1 MSINIIKLFINYF
14 FLFSIECYVLIP
26 LKIYNDKFIYEI
38 LSSNNINEDNLCLI
52 LYNKLFLGEPK
63 QNIIFIIS
71 PEEYNFYMVT
81 NKNNNNSNYS
91 YYDFRLSKTNY
102 IEIDENNINR
112 NFYYMSEKF
121 YFEEYFGND
130 NFIKEKAV
138 EKINL
143 ALFFQ
148 PPKFLKNYN
157 LSININ
163 SYIIFGLKLT
173 EAFSKVEYSL
183 NLIRQLKIKNITKN
197 LKWFI
202 EYKNNINNKIIDY
215 KSYFNNIQMIIGAEP
230 HEIYPNK
237 YQEKNLKL
245 INAKIRNGYSDW
257 GLYFN
262 KILYS
267 QNKNIKNEILF
278 ELNNDINNNNTNLE
292 ENLIAD
298 IKHDLIFINSPK
310 IFFDSFNKYFFN
322 KLFKEKLCFLEEK
335 KHNLIY
341 CKNSPEIEEYIQ
353 NNFKGIYFQNKEL
366 NYEFNLGY
374 QDLFIKYEDKIIF
387 LIISKNELK
396 RWIFGIPFL
405 KKDLLIYDYD
415 HKVIGFYKQKNDKF
429 IIKKDNLRNN
439 IIKIILIVFLL
450 VIFCFFGFLI
460 SRHLYSYN
468 RKKRL
473 NELGENFKYTEH
485 FIIKAKESFSNL
497 NTKERNEK
505 LIELKIEK

>member
-278 ELNNDINNNNTNLE
+278 ELNNDIN
-292 ENLIAD
+292 D
-298 IKHDLIFINSPK
+298 ILAKTI
-310 IFFDSFNKYFFN
+310 
-322 KLFKEKLCFLEEK
+322 KL
-335 KHNLIY
+335 
-341 CKNSPEIEEYIQ
+341 
-353 NNFKGIYFQNKEL
+353 
-366 NYEFNLGY
+366 
-374 QDLFIKYEDKIIF
+374 
-387 LIISKNELK
+387 
-396 RWIFGIPFL
+396 
-405 KKDLLIYDYD
+405 
-415 HKVIGFYKQKNDKF
+415 
-429 IIKKDNLRNN
+429 
-439 IIKIILIVFLL
+439 
-450 VIFCFFGFLI
+450 
-460 SRHLYSYN
+460 
-468 RKKRL
+468 
-473 NELGENFKYTEH
+473 
-485 FIIKAKESFSNL
+485 
-497 NTKERNEK
+497 
-505 LIELKIEK
+505 

>member
-26 LKIYNDKFIYEI
+26 LKIYNDKFINEI

-237 YQEKNLKL
+237 YQEKN
-245 INAKIRNGYSDW
+245 
-257 GLYFN
+257 
-262 KILYS
+262 
-267 QNKNIKNEILF
+267 
-278 ELNNDINNNNTNLE
+278 
-292 ENLIAD
+292 
-298 IKHDLIFINSPK
+298 
-310 IFFDSFNKYFFN
+310 
-322 KLFKEKLCFLEEK
+322 
-335 KHNLIY
+335 
-341 CKNSPEIEEYIQ
+341 
-353 NNFKGIYFQNKEL
+353 
-366 NYEFNLGY
+366 
-374 QDLFIKYEDKIIF
+374 
-387 LIISKNELK
+387 
-396 RWIFGIPFL
+396 
-405 KKDLLIYDYD
+405 
-415 HKVIGFYKQKNDKF
+415 
-429 IIKKDNLRNN
+429 
-439 IIKIILIVFLL
+439 
-450 VIFCFFGFLI
+450 
-460 SRHLYSYN
+460 
-468 RKKRL
+468 
-473 NELGENFKYTEH
+473 
-485 FIIKAKESFSNL
+485 
-497 NTKERNEK
+497 
-505 LIELKIEK
+505 

>member
-14 FLFSIECYVLIP
+14 FLFSIECYFLIP

-267 QNKNIKNEILF
+267 QNKNIKNEI
-278 ELNNDINNNNTNLE
+278 
-292 ENLIAD
+292 
-298 IKHDLIFINSPK
+298 
-310 IFFDSFNKYFFN
+310 FF
-322 KLFKEKLCFLEEK
+322 
-335 KHNLIY
+335 
-341 CKNSPEIEEYIQ
+341 
-353 NNFKGIYFQNKEL
+353 
-366 NYEFNLGY
+366 
-374 QDLFIKYEDKIIF
+374 
-387 LIISKNELK
+387 
-396 RWIFGIPFL
+396 
-405 KKDLLIYDYD
+405 
-415 HKVIGFYKQKNDKF
+415 
-429 IIKKDNLRNN
+429 
-439 IIKIILIVFLL
+439 
-450 VIFCFFGFLI
+450 
-460 SRHLYSYN
+460 
-468 RKKRL
+468 
-473 NELGENFKYTEH
+473 
-485 FIIKAKESFSNL
+485 
-497 NTKERNEK
+497 
-505 LIELKIEK
+505 